1 MKLRFNSK
9 LLFILVSI
17 FAVVSITDVI
27 TAMFILDNEANP
39 LYLIT
44 GSSLLMWIGKIVLI
58 LMVFFVYFKNKYKA
72 HLMYFLFIQT
82 ILLGILLFGIGV
94 FSNINGMI
102 NEDVMTYNDNLSQ
115 EQKMV
120 GYWQIV
126 TVLFLLP
133 YLFGM
138 GSFLIYQKTYKKI
151 GFD

>member
-1 MKLRFNSK
+1 
-9 LLFILVSI
+9 
-17 FAVVSITDVI
+17 
-27 TAMFILDNEANP
+27 
-39 LYLIT
+39 
-44 GSSLLMWIGKIVLI
+44 MWIGKIVLI
-58 LMVFFVYFKNKYKA
+58 LMVFFAYFKNKYKA

-102 NEDVMTYNDNLSQ
+102 NEDVMTYNDNLTQ

-151 GFD
+151 WFD